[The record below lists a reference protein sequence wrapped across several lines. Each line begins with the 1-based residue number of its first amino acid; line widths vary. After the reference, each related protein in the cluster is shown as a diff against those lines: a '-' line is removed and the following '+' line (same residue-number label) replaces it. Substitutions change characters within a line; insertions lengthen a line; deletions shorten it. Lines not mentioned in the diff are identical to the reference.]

1 MTEYIKILD
10 IGAKTGLGTYKGYI
24 HKKICKKADEQL
36 SNTHY
41 KYNVTLIYKGN
52 ETIHLSSNAK
62 LKLEWEDSTEEAYN
76 LQEAPTLK
84 CRSKIPIWNL
94 KHGDITAYKIEKGIY
109 YFLYVDESNN
119 SIGWD
124 TWMDDGNEE
133 FLKYFELIDID
144 PSIIKPNYD
153 YLIPLLKENNI
164 V

>member
-10 IGAKTGLGTYKGYI
+10 IGAKTRLGTYNGYI

-52 ETIHLSSNAK
+52 ETIHLSSNAEFK
-62 LKLEWEDSTEEAYN
+62 WENSTKEAYN
-76 LQEAPTLK
+76 LQEAPALK

-94 KHGDITAYKIEKGIY
+94 NPGDITTYKIEKGIY

-119 SIGWD
+119 SIDWD
-124 TWMDDGNEE
+124 TWMDEENEE

>member
-10 IGAKTGLGTYKGYI
+10 IGAKTGLGTYNGYV
-24 HKKICKKADEQL
+24 HKKICKKADVQFT
-36 SNTHY
+36 N
-41 KYNVTLIYKGN
+41 KRYNHHVTLVYRGG
-52 ETIHLSSNAK
+52 ETIHLSSNSAT
-62 LKLEWEDSTEEAYN
+62 EWEDSTEEEYN
-76 LQEAPTLK
+76 LQETPALK
-84 CRSKIPIWNL
+84 CRSKIAIWNL

-109 YFLYVDESNN
+109 YFLYVDESDD